1 MSASKDEKIQKIIG
15 EIEKH
20 LKELKKL
27 CKVDAVPSTD
37 LKKLETMN
45 KSVNAMVEKSLQK
58 MEDVDAKPAFSSA
71 KVLPFGMRSVRK
83 TVKKSAKKSA
93 KKLNSYAA
101 FVKKHMKD
109 KEISALPV
117 TERMSVIA
125 DMWHSRK

>member
-1 MSASKDEKIQKIIG
+1 MSASKDEKIQKIIA
-15 EIEKH
+15 ESEKH
-20 LKELKKL
+20 LKDLKKL
-27 CKVDAVPSTD
+27 CKADAVPSAD

-58 MEDVDAKPAFSSA
+58 MEEDKPVASVKPLALS
-71 KVLPFGMRSVRK
+71 MRSS
-83 TVKKSAKKSA
+83 KKSVKKSA

-109 KEISALPV
+109 KEISTLPV

-125 DMWHSRK
+125 ELWRKSK

>member
-1 MSASKDEKIQKIIG
+1 MSASKDEKIQKTIA

-27 CKVDAVPSTD
+27 CKADAVPSTD

-58 MEDVDAKPAFSSA
+58 MDIDSNISAVKPVTLAMRSA
-71 KVLPFGMRSVRK
+71 KRRA
-83 TVKKSAKKSA
+83 VKKSVKKSR
-93 KKLNSYAA
+93 KTSSYTS

-117 TERMSVIA
+117 TERMSIIA
-125 DMWHSRK
+125 EMWRATK